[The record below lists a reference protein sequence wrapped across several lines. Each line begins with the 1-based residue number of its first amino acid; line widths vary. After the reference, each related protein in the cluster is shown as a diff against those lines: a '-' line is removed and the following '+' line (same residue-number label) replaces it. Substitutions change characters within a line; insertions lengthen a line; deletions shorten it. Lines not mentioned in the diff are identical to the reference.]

1 MYGAFNE
8 VSDNNK
14 KLILKVLG
22 SVSDEK
28 PGKDATVDE
37 RNLAKLKAVYISC
50 MDIVRIAIG
59 YSLRHI

>member
-22 SVSDEK
+22 SIPDEK

-37 RNLAKLKAVYISC
+37 RNLAKLKTVYTSC
-50 MDIVRIAIG
+50 MDIVRIVIG
-59 YSLRHI
+59 SSLRHI